1 MTAVNALW
9 ASIVRT
15 IVPIV
20 VGAVVGW
27 LVSIGITLDPE
38 FEVALT
44 SALTGL
50 FGAVYYVIVRVLEVH
65 VTPKLG
71 WLLGYA
77 KQPIAY
83 TPESPKS

>member
-1 MTAVNALW
+1 MNAAVSALW

-15 IVPIV
+15 VVPIV

-27 LVSIGITLDPE
+27 FVAAGIPLDPE

-44 SALTGL
+44 SVLTAAFSAL
-50 FGAVYYVIVRVLEVH
+50 YYVVVRILEVH

-77 KQPIAY
+77 KQPTEY
-83 TPESPKS
+83 TQH

>member
-1 MTAVNALW
+1 MTTALSALW

-15 IVPIV
+15 VVPIV

-27 LVSIGITLDPE
+27 LVSAGIAPDPE
-38 FEVALT
+38 FEATLT
-44 SALTGL
+44 SVLTAGFSTL
-50 FGAVYYVIVRVLEVH
+50 YYVVVRILEVH

-77 KQPIAY
+77 KQPTEY
-83 TPESPKS
+83 VKK